1 MDIRKKTKKIS
12 SRPKIESGLSWW
24 KQRYCTILFL
34 TLAAVGFLLIMT
46 TAGSHFLSM
55 EAKNG
60 VDFNLRSIHPLTSHA
75 EERNRMSIELNVY
88 TRVPGIY
95 GLKVFSPSG
104 SELASEM
111 KLVRAESP
119 DIWEITSEFETD
131 GFGRYEIELS
141 GIFNKHEKQY
151 YRAYFWVEDA
161 EEMQAPVSGKISRE
175 TAVSEV
181 SSSTLNPPDGKPSGE
196 EPSGD
201 NSEDNTSLSG
211 RDGGFIS
218 ENISTREP
226 VAEQVIEKPVD
237 SSAAEQ
243 VNKDPVDSG
252 TGSSVEQGVNQSPEP
267 AYETGTLYISS
278 IPAGSTIYLNGH
290 EIGRTPRTLS
300 NLPAGTYRLRLA
312 LYGYESFE
320 TDIRVVPGETT
331 PIYQPLV
338 EIEKEKSDEGP
349 MITALHI
356 KAFIIFMIAGFIV
369 YVVIYKL
376 LKEM

>member
-1 MDIRKKTKKIS
+1 MDIPKKTKKIS
-12 SRPKIESGLSWW
+12 SRPKIESGFSWW
-24 KQRYCTILFL
+24 KQRYSTILFL

-46 TAGSHFLSM
+46 AAGSHFLSM

-60 VDFNLRSIHPLTSHA
+60 VDFNLRNIHPLTSLA
-75 EERNRMSIELNVY
+75 EEGDRVSVELNVY

-111 KLVRAESP
+111 KLVRAENP
-119 DIWEITSEFETD
+119 DFWKITSEFETD
-131 GFGRYEIELS
+131 GFGRYEVELS
-141 GIFNKHEKQY
+141 GIFNKHENQY

-161 EEMQAPVSGKISRE
+161 AEMQAPVPGKISRE
-175 TAVSEV
+175 TTVSEV
-181 SSSTLNPPDGKPSGE
+181 SPSTLNPPEGKPSGG
-196 EPSGD
+196 EPSDSG
-201 NSEDNTSLSG
+201 EDNTSHSS
-211 RDGGFIS
+211 RDGGVIS

-226 VAEQVIEKPVD
+226 VAEQVIEITVD
-237 SSAAEQ
+237 SPAAEQ
-243 VNKDPVDSG
+243 IIEDPVDSG
-252 TGSSVEQGVNQSPEP
+252 TGSSVEQGVNRNSEP

-290 EIGRTPRTLS
+290 EMGRTPRTLS
-300 NLPAGTYRLRLA
+300 NLPAGTYRLRLS

-338 EIEKEKSDEGP
+338 ETEKEKSDEDP